1 MKLEVLRFSSQ
12 ADCTSGLLFDI
23 TGGDRKFLCYTL
35 EDEERNSKVEG
46 ETRIPS
52 GTYDITLRKHG
63 GFHSKYSKRFPD
75 IHRGM
80 LWIRN
85 VPNFEYILIHCGNT
99 DEHTSGCLLVG
110 QTQESNLIKGDGFV
124 GKSSAAY
131 KQIYPD
137 IARVLEAGEKV
148 TITYTDY
155 G

>member
-12 ADCTSGLLFDI
+12 EDCTNGVLFDV
-23 TGGDRKFLCYTL
+23 TGERRFLCYTL
-35 EDEERNSKVEG
+35 EDEERNTKVEG
-46 ETRIPS
+46 ETRIPA
-52 GTYDITLRKHG
+52 GTYDVTLRKHG
-63 GFHSKYSKRFPD
+63 GFHAKYTKRFPD

-85 VPNFEYILIHCGNT
+85 VPDFEYILIHCGNT

-110 QTQESNLIKGDGFV
+110 QTQESNVIKGDGFV

-131 KQIYPD
+131 RQIYPA
-137 IARVLEAGEKV
+137 IAGALEAGDKV

>member
-12 ADCTSGLLFDI
+12 EDCTNGILFDV
-23 TGGDRKFLCYTL
+23 TGERKFLCYTL
-35 EDEERNSKVEG
+35 EDEERNTKVDG
-46 ETRIPS
+46 ETRIPA
-52 GTYDITLRKHG
+52 GTYEVNLRKHG
-63 GFHSKYSKRFPD
+63 GFHAKYTKRFPD

-85 VPNFEYILIHCGNT
+85 VPDFEYILIHCGNT

-110 QTQESNLIKGDGFV
+110 QTQESNVIKGDGFV

-131 KQIYPD
+131 RQIYPA
-137 IARVLEAGEKV
+137 IAGALEAGGKV